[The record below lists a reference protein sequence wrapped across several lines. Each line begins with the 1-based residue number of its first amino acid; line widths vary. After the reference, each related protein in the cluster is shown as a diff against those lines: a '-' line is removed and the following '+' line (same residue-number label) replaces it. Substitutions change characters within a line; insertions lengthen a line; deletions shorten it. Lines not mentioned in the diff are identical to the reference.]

1 MPRLF
6 VDERAIGSDQR
17 GDYVL
22 VVNDKNIVEY
32 RPVRLGIDVKGLRVV
47 ESGIDADDR
56 IVINGLQRARPGAE
70 VQPETATMIEEPQP
84 SATSLQ

>member
-1 MPRLF
+1 

-22 VVNDKNIVEY
+22 VVNDKSVVEY

-56 IVINGLQRARPGAE
+56 VVINGLQRARPGAE
-70 VQPETATMIEEPQP
+70 VQPEMAPMTTEEQPTAAAPG
-84 SATSLQ
+84 